1 MPAGKRATHR
11 LSADERKAAI
21 VDAAVRLFAS
31 KGFRGATTR
40 ELAAASGVT
49 EPVLYSH
56 FATKRDLYRAI
67 IEFICG
73 APEASCDRRLERAG
87 EAGDDERYFTLLAE
101 RMLTWYQEQPQ
112 VIRLLLFSA
121 LEGHELAD
129 LFYER
134 HIAVYYEML
143 TGYIRRR
150 MGEGAFRKM
159 DPYHAARAFTGS
171 IAHQGMVMVV
181 FKGPDLRGTRRQI
194 ARRMV
199 SIFLNG
205 IRKPSTS

>member
-1 MPAGKRATHR
+1 MPSGKRATHR

-21 VDAAVRLFAS
+21 VEAAVRLFS
-31 KGFRGATTR
+31 SNGFRGATTR
-40 ELAAASGVT
+40 ELAAASGIT

-56 FATKRDLYRAI
+56 FATKRALYRAM
-67 IEFICG
+67 IESICG
-73 APEASCDRRLERAG
+73 TAEACCDPGLEKAS

-101 RMLTWYQEQPQ
+101 QMLAWYEEQPQ

-121 LEGHELAD
+121 LEGHELSD

-150 MGEGAFRKM
+150 MREGAFRKM
-159 DPYHAARAFTGS
+159 DPYHAARAFTGT
-171 IAHQGMVMVV
+171 ITHQGVVMVV
-181 FKGPDLRGTRRQI
+181 FKGRNLRGTRRQI

-205 IRKPSTS
+205 IRKPGVT